1 MFILGVGVVVI
12 MLVMYEESDPLA
24 GHGFERLKSKKEAL
38 HPSQNEM
45 KSFCERVEKLFITLG
60 IWRLG

>member
-1 MFILGVGVVVI
+1 